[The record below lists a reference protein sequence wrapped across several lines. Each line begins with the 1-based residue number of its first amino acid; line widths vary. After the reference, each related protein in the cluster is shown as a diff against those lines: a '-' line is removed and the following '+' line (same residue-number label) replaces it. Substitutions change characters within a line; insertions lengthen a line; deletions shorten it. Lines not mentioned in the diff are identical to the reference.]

1 MMKITTFTVALII
14 GIVLIYFA
22 YDYLRKLEDC
32 MCAQGMF
39 QSEDRRADITKLKY
53 IELLLLVIALANFF
67 FAFKNKLTPLLSTI
81 FFFFMIIVY
90 IMFIMNVVKLY
101 NNIPTDCE
109 CAIQWPRYYIYLQSI
124 LMTFVLITFFIAI
137 FLFVYGAKVMKGKMI
152 KGRK

>member
-1 MMKITTFTVALII
+1 MIKITTFTVAVII

-22 YDYLRKLEDC
+22 YDYLRKLENC

-39 QSEDRRADITKLKY
+39 QSEDRKADITKLKY

-67 FAFKNKLTPLLSTI
+67 FAFKNKLSPLLSTI
-81 FFFFMIIVY
+81 FFFFMLAVY
-90 IMFIMNVVKLY
+90 IIFIMNVVKLY
-101 NNIPTDCE
+101 NNMPSDCE

-124 LMTFVLITFFIAI
+124 LMTLTLITFFVAI
-137 FLFVYGAKVMKGKMI
+137 FVFVYASKVMKGKML